1 MIMQTWRSDT
11 DTGLT
16 GQGKEVLKLEKWY
29 EIGRDFGSPFKE
41 IFETIEPSSP
51 IWHNRLGYWP
61 TKPWDSKGLVT
72 LIGDAAHPMTFRK
85 LPYQLPL
92 LSIATVSPVVMAY

>member
-1 MIMQTWRSDT
+1 MMMQTWRSDA

-16 GQGKEVLKLEKWY
+16 GQGKEALKLEKWH

-61 TKPWDSKGLVT
+61 TKPWDSNGLVT
-72 LIGDAAHPMTFRK
+72 LVGDAAHPMTFRK
-85 LPYQLPL
+85 LPYQLTIL
-92 LSIATVSPVVMAY
+92 LILPSWCN